1 MERTIGAQRIGG
13 GDDKSVVGGARGN
26 YALVMADLPGRGAET
41 IGVLLE
47 DSEADALYVKFRRDW
62 DEIAAPEDAEVLQA
76 LAGDLAAQAGERGAG
91 ALLADLEDSASNA
104 VRVSDREAVGVDD
117 FRRTLNRLYGRHVQP
132 TVLQFRT
139 HLPLYTLRVA
149 AGKFLENEEVREE
162 GWLETP
168 EDLRLSAD
176 LFVARIEGHSMAPL
190 IPDGS
195 LCVFRAGVR
204 GSRIGRLVLVED
216 LDTTG
221 TNRYAVKRYSS
232 EKAPGDDGEWRHTRI
247 HLESL
252 NPGYPSWHLEK
263 DQERFRVI
271 AEFERVLE

>member
-1 MERTIGAQRIGG
+1 VALSIVG
-13 GDDKSVVGGARGN
+13 GDDKSVVGGARAS
-26 YALVMADLPGRGAET
+26 YALVMADLPGRGQET

-47 DSEADALYVKFRRDW
+47 DAEADALYVKFRRDW
-62 DEIAAPEDAEVLQA
+62 DEIADREDAEVLEA
-76 LAGDLAAQAGERGAG
+76 LAGDLTAKAGERGAE
-91 ALLADLEDSASNA
+91 ALLGFLEDSASNA
-104 VRVSDREAVGVDD
+104 VRVSDREAVPVDD

-162 GWLETP
+162 DWLETP

-176 LFVARIEGHSMAPL
+176 LFVARIEGHSMEPL

-195 LCVFRAGVR
+195 LCVFRAGVT
-204 GSRIGRLVLVED
+204 GSRNGRLVLVED

-221 TNRYAVKRYSS
+221 ANRYAVKRYSS
-232 EKAPGDDGEWRHTRI
+232 EKASAEDGEWRHTRI

-252 NPGYPSWHLEK
+252 NPGYPSWDLEE